1 MTGKRIIVI
10 IKASPALAKTG
21 IRRELKMGNMN
32 KITPTL
38 ISMGKNDLNSGY
50 DIGNR
55 FILSA

>member
-1 MTGKRIIVI
+1 MVI

-32 KITPTL
+32 KKMLTL
-38 ISMGKNDLNSGY
+38 ISMRKNELNSGY